1 MTQGTPASSQII
13 WLEGRVAELES
24 QMQGLS
30 NEINDFQNTIE
41 RQKREIH
48 ELQCQQDT
56 PLAFYDI
63 SHDEDGEV
71 EYEFSVYPRPG
82 FKPLYTQAI
91 AQAAQPAH
99 TRAIDTSPERVEE
112 QAGNVKVPEGWK
124 LVPVEPIEA
133 MWSMLARDIVFWLYS
148 TRSPHYGSELHTF
161 LRNCGTPIPNWLAK
175 EIPDVDHTPPKGTVA
190 VCIYKAMLSAA
201 PSTKEDV

>member
-1 MTQGTPASSQII
+1 MSDAQREMTLAEWCGRLPLHHTANIEHQA
-13 WLEGRVAELES
+13 LLCRVAELES

-30 NEINDFQNTIE
+30 NEINDFQNIIE

-82 FKPLYTQAI
+82 FKPLYTQAV
-91 AQAAQPAH
+91 AKG
-99 TRAIDTSPERVEE
+99 E
-112 QAGNVKVPEGWK
+112 Q
-124 LVPVEPIEA
+124 
-133 MWSMLARDIVFWLYS
+133 
-148 TRSPHYGSELHTF
+148 T
-161 LRNCGTPIPNWLAK
+161 
-175 EIPDVDHTPPKGTVA
+175 
-190 VCIYKAMLSAA
+190 
-201 PSTKEDV
+201 